1 MQEDQTNRLW
11 ALIAVSYFY
20 DTNRSAFDALIS
32 SGNIDLID
40 DPELMQLLR
49 EYYYLVNVLEQTQI
63 RTIIPMRN
71 SLIEKGF
78 SYGFSTEAD
87 VEAEALIEL
96 VRTDPA
102 LRASIGAA
110 REYSALHLFLVGLLT
125 NKAAVVL
132 EALEKDGGT

>member
-1 MQEDQTNRLW
+1 
-11 ALIAVSYFY
+11 
-20 DTNRSAFDALIS
+20 
-32 SGNIDLID
+32 
-40 DPELMQLLR
+40 MQLLR